1 MKTLAKIW
9 IFIGILA
16 ILSPLGIWL
25 PEHFNSKA
33 AWGEWDV
40 GEVSKASG
48 YRPAGM
54 DNIAG
59 FWKAPFPDYN
69 FEGWEDKTL
78 PYFGLAYII
87 SAAAGILSAAVIIL
101 LLGKFLSAKGPR
113 GNKGLDG
120 TDE

>member
-25 PEHFNSKA
+25 PERFKSGS
-33 AWGEWDV
+33 AWGEWGV

-59 FWKAPFPDYN
+59 FWKAPLPDYS
-69 FEGWEDKTL
+69 FKGWEDKTL
-78 PYFGLAYII
+78 YYSGPAYII
-87 SAAAGILSAAVIIL
+87 SAAAGIFLVAVIML
-101 LLGKFLSAKGPR
+101 LFGKFLFFKETPGK
-113 GNKGLDG
+113 KGLDG
-120 TDE
+120 EGR